1 MKKTKKEKL
10 KAALHRQKEFER
22 IKYTLNLS
30 PIDKVN
36 QSREQSSISLTTLR
50 SAPKKVE
57 VTVSLTDLSYLP
69 KQLIKIGLTTAA
81 LIAVQLIL
89 SLIL

>member
-10 KAALHRQKEFER
+10 KAAVHRQKEFER
-22 IKYTLNLS
+22 IKYTLNFS
-30 PIDKVN
+30 PSDKIG
-36 QSREQSSISLTTLR
+36 QSRDVGSISLTNLQST
-50 SAPKKVE
+50 PKKLE
-57 VTVSLTDLSYLP
+57 VALSLTDLSYLP
-69 KQLIKIGLTTAA
+69 KQLIKIGLVTAA